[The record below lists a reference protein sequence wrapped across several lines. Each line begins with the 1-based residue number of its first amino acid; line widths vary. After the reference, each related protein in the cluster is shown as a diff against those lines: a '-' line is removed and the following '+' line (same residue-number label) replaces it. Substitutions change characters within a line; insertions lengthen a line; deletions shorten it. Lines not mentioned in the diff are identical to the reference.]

1 MELDAD
7 GRRLADLRR
16 LVAGAVRAP
25 EDDPPE
31 GASAAELAVLSD
43 RLGRSLPPVLRSWL
57 SIFRG
62 AAIGPG
68 GVFGQ
73 RPGRP
78 HLDMVR
84 IRDLFPEWQPLCWLP
99 VAGDGCGNYYVLVED
114 GTVGFVE
121 PMSDPG
127 RLERQV
133 SADLLSFMTDL
144 LAADQV
150 LPPPA

>member
-7 GRRLADLRR
+7 GRRLAVLRR
-16 LVAGAVRAP
+16 LVAGAIRAP

-57 SIFRG
+57 SICRG

-73 RPGRP
+73 RPDQP
-78 HLDMVR
+78 CLDMVR
-84 IRDLFPEWQPLCWLP
+84 IRDLFPGWESL
-99 VAGDGCGNYYVLVED
+99 
-114 GTVGFVE
+114 GF
-121 PMSDPG
+121 
-127 RLERQV
+127 
-133 SADLLSFMTDL
+133 SARSRPDS
-144 LAADQV
+144 
-150 LPPPA
+150 PSS